1 MAPGVNRAE
10 PPLAALGTSTLVAKE
25 ANTGSLYK
33 MMMKLC
39 LLQNS
44 TIFPLHSDTIVDL
57 VFALKWSQH
66 KPTSYNFKCSD
77 QKPQATAQQ
86 EKESFPGTY
95 VVCGINLDIKGHS
108 PVASTLPCLR
118 HTLWGTEQ
126 VQHWQ
131 CSVRSV
137 AEILGKIHQVIKV
150 ILCSKPPAQSRNTN
164 TKMKDASVVLFVVH
178 ACWAHYSL
186 QNGYPHGTPTKWL
199 SLWILMELIFVYLCK
214 EVRSG

>member
-1 MAPGVNRAE
+1 
-10 PPLAALGTSTLVAKE
+10 
-25 ANTGSLYK
+25 
-33 MMMKLC
+33 
-39 LLQNS
+39 
-44 TIFPLHSDTIVDL
+44 
-57 VFALKWSQH
+57 
-66 KPTSYNFKCSD
+66 
-77 QKPQATAQQ
+77 
-86 EKESFPGTY
+86 
-95 VVCGINLDIKGHS
+95 VCGINLDIKGHS